1 MSKTAKNNI
10 LGRIQKALK
19 QPTPKPYPDFKRPDS
34 FYPIP
39 EKDMPLAV
47 LFAEEFTKVSGKFVY
62 CEDEIFFLKAL
73 EELSQAN
80 DWKYIYCW
88 EEILQ
93 EIFEAM
99 DFRNCRIGRNL
110 EKSHAGL
117 TLCEALI
124 ARTGSIVLSS
134 GLASGRQL
142 SIFPPVHLVFA
153 YTSQLCYDIG
163 EGLTLVQQ
171 KYGLNMPSMISLA
184 TGPSRTADIEKTL
197 VLGAHGPKEVYLFLI
212 EDEV

>member
-1 MSKTAKNNI
+1 MSKTAKKNI
-10 LGRIQKALK
+10 LNRIQKALQ

-34 FYPIP
+34 FYPTLEP
-39 EKDMPLAV
+39 DLPLAV

-62 CEDEIFFLKAL
+62 CENEAFFLNAL
-73 EELSQAN
+73 AELTHTN

-88 EEILQ
+88 EESLQ
-93 EIFEAM
+93 EIFEAV

-110 EKSHAGL
+110 DKSHAGL

-134 GLASGRQL
+134 ALASGRQL
-142 SIFPPVHLVFA
+142 SIFPPIHLVVA
-153 YTSQLCYDIG
+153 YTSQLRYDIG

-212 EDEV
+212 EDEI